1 MNFHVL
7 CIGTLIISVG
17 KIVLLKDLSNIA
29 TKLHSSKSR
38 NDLDES
44 IKWLKDKHGK

>member
-1 MNFHVL
+1 MYWNS
-7 CIGTLIISVG
+7 IISVG

-29 TKLHSSKSR
+29 TKLHSSKRR

-44 IKWLKDKHGK
+44 IKRLKDKHGK